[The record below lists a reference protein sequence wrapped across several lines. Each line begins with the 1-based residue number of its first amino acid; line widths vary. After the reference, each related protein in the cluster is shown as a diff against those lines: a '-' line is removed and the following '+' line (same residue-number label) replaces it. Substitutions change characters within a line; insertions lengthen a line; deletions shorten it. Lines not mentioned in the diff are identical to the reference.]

1 LIELQS
7 HSLKQ
12 HNEKVFTI
20 NNIVKML
27 RLSLALMVIC
37 GLVYPVVV
45 TGIAQFVMPKQADG
59 SLIYNEDKEVIGSEL
74 IGQKFSKPEYFSG
87 RVSSIEYDATG
98 SGSPNYAPS
107 NADMLKRTKESIA
120 AWEKANPAVPV
131 SELPV
136 DLITNSGSG
145 LDPHISPEAADVQ
158 VPRISEL
165 TGIGAA
171 KLKTLIK
178 ENTQG
183 RELGLFGEPRVNVL
197 TLNLALEKMLK

>member
-1 LIELQS
+1 MQS
-7 HSLKQ
+7 HSLNQ
-12 HNEKVFTI
+12 HNEKVFI
-20 NNIVKML
+20 VNNIVKML

-45 TGIAQFVMPKQADG
+45 TGIAQVLMPKQADG

-74 IGQKFSKPEYFSG
+74 IGQTFTKPEYFSG
-87 RVSSIEYDATG
+87 RVSSIEYDAAG
-98 SGSPNYAPS
+98 SGSPNYAPT
-107 NADMLKRTKESIA
+107 NEDMMKRMKESIA

-131 SELPV
+131 NELPI

-145 LDPHISPEAADVQ
+145 LDPHITPEAADVQ
-158 VPRISEL
+158 VPRIAEA
-165 TGIGAA
+165 TGINEE
-171 KLKTLIK
+171 KLKKLIK

-197 TLNLALEKMLK
+197 TLNIALEKLLQ